1 MRTEVPAD
9 QARRGKASKMQLTG
23 IPLLLGEEIDEIG
36 IKKEHMWNQI
46 RMTGQMTSAGLRDPV
61 EFAE

>member
-1 MRTEVPAD
+1 
-9 QARRGKASKMQLTG
+9 MQLTG